1 MRPLAFLSLLLVLS
15 SSAMAQGYRV
25 FGRVT
30 DTAGQPLPGATVLPR
45 GSRSAAVTDANG
57 RYNLPLRDPG
67 EVAIRFTFIG
77 YDPVIRKAVPTPEGT
92 RLDVRLR
99 AGVALNQAEVE
110 ADGTRTS
117 PIQRIDPRVASR
129 VPSVRGTVEDLLIQ
143 APVNFTSELSS
154 AYNVRGGS
162 FDENLVYV
170 NGIEVYRPFLVRAGQ
185 QEGLSF
191 PNPDMIQSIRFSAG
205 GFEAKYGDRMSSVLD
220 IQYRRPQGFAG
231 QVPGHDTLAP

>member
-1 MRPLAFLSLLLVLS
+1 MRAIALLSLSLLLS
-15 SSAMAQGYRV
+15 FAMDAQEYRV

-30 DTAGQPLPGATVLPR
+30 DVAGRPLPGATVLPQ
-45 GSRSAAVTDANG
+45 GSRSAAVTDADG
-57 RYNLPLRDPG
+57 RYDLPLRDPG

-77 YDPVIRKAVPTPEGT
+77 FDPVTRNAILTPEGT

-143 APVNFTSELSS
+143 APVNFTSEPLQRLQRPGWQLRREPRLRQRHRGLSS
-154 AYNVRGGS
+154 LPCPRRPAGRLVLSQPRHDPVHPLLRGG
-162 FDENLVYV
+162 L
-170 NGIEVYRPFLVRAGQ
+170 
-185 QEGLSF
+185 
-191 PNPDMIQSIRFSAG
+191 
-205 GFEAKYGDRMSSVLD
+205 
-220 IQYRRPQGFAG
+220 
-231 QVPGHDTLAP
+231 